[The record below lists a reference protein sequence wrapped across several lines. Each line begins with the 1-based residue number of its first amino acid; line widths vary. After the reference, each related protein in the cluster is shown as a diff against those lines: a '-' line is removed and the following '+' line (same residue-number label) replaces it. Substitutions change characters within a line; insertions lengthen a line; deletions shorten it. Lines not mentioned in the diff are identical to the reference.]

1 MGLTNPKVGFNKL
14 VGISY
19 NLEKVSSILTGDLDH
34 LFDKDENLWYVNY
47 PLIQGQFLYEGML
60 S

>member
-47 PLIQGQFLYEGML
+47 PLIQGQFLY
-60 S
+60 